1 MKRLYLFFF
10 ALAATSGLGAQISFN
25 NGNYKLA
32 NANRSGVAIAVQD
45 LNNDGL
51 DDIVRLGQGRQ
62 VNIEWQR
69 SDGGVFDHAAIS
81 AGGGQSQ
88 WSICVADVDNNGYGD
103 ILTGGSYDGVKL
115 YRANGDGTQYALS
128 TLPGPGLFVQG
139 TNLADINNDGW
150 LDFFSCHDD
159 AESRIWA
166 NDGQGGFVAADE
178 WIDMA
183 TVPASDN
190 SGNYGSVWTDI
201 DNDGDID
208 LYIAKCRQGVNN
220 PQDPRRINAL
230 FINDGAGNFTEQAE
244 AANLKIG
251 AQSWTAD
258 FGDLDNDGDMDCFI
272 TNHDVPSMVLIN
284 DGQGVFTDITATAG
298 VVVQGLPIQGVMR
311 DFDNDGFLDI
321 LVAGTRQHLFLNNGD
336 LTFTEVTGLFDN
348 NQMESFA
355 LGDLNH
361 DGYVDIY
368 GGYAQVYTTPSA
380 IDDVLW
386 LNDGGANNFLN
397 VRLTG
402 GPSNRSAVGARFGLY
417 GAWGLQIREVRA
429 GESYGITNSLMQNFG
444 LGQATSADSLII
456 RWPSGE
462 VDKYTDLP
470 ANQFIS
476 VIEGACVSPPATLVV
491 EGNTTICEGEAVV
504 LTAPEGYTYLWNNG
518 ETTASIA
525 ATATGVYQVTVS
537 DGSSCSSTSGSVSI
551 TVNPDET
558 PTVAALSDTVFCRG
572 GSVILRSSEADSYQ
586 WSTGA
591 AGAELEVTESGI
603 YTVTIQGQCEA
614 FTSAPISV
622 NVLSSPTP
630 ELIDIAPDV
639 DSVTISVTGDRISW
653 FLTETDVTPFAEGG
667 SIRAPFRDTSFVVYA
682 ESRTLYPGAAYATG
696 QIDHAGTLF
705 SGNQFNGGIIF
716 DAHRPFILE
725 SVKVYTDTEASRII
739 ELTNAAGDVLASME
753 VLIPVGIH
761 TIPLNF
767 AVEPGTDL
775 FLGTNTAHNMAQ
787 LGYNSARLRRSDSG
801 INFPY
806 EVQGVV
812 TLKESNFGAD
822 RYYYFYDWKLKEEDF
837 DCVSDRLAVPVVLV
851 HTNEPAAG
859 ERAVRVYP
867 NPTSGPVQLQVA
879 GAEAQLEVQLFNTA
893 GQLLWQGWLPREA
906 PEMDL
911 SRLPA
916 GVYWLSVNAD
926 GQLSRQR
933 VVKN

>member
-10 ALAATSGLGAQISFN
+10 ALAATYGLGAQVSFS
-25 NGNYKLA
+25 NGNHKLA
-32 NANRSGVAIAVQD
+32 NTNRSGVAIAVQD
-45 LNNDGL
+45 VNNDGL
-51 DDIVRLGQGRQ
+51 DDIVRLAQGRQ

-69 SDGGVFDHAAIS
+69 SDGGVFDNAAIS
-81 AGGGQSQ
+81 SGGGQSQ

-115 YRANGDGTQYALS
+115 YSANNDGAQYALS
-128 TLPGPGLFVQG
+128 LLPGPGLFVQG

-166 NDGQGGFVAADE
+166 NDGQGGFVAADD

-220 PQDPRRINAL
+220 AQDPRRINAL
-230 FINDGAGNFTEQAE
+230 FINDGAGNFTERAAE
-244 AANLKIG
+244 ANLKIG

-298 VVVQGLPIQGVMR
+298 VAVQGLPIQGVMR

-321 LVAGTRQHLFLNNGD
+321 LVAGTRQHLFLNNGN

-368 GGYAQVYTTPSA
+368 AGYAQVYTTPSA

-386 LNDGGANNFLN
+386 LNDGGSNNFLN
-397 VRLTG
+397 IRLTG
-402 GPSNRSAVGARFGLY
+402 VASNRSAVGARLELY

-444 LGQATSADSLII
+444 LGQATSADSLVI

-462 VDKYTDLP
+462 VDMYENLA
-470 ANQFIS
+470 ANQFVSI
-476 VIEGACVSPPATLVV
+476 IEGACVSPPATVTV
-491 EGNTTICEGEAVV
+491 EGNTTICAGEAVV
-504 LTAPEGYTYLWNNG
+504 LTAPEGYSYLWSNG
-518 ETTASIA
+518 ETTASIS

-537 DGSSCSSTSGSVSI
+537 DGSSCSSTSGSIAI

-572 GSVILRSSEADSYQ
+572 GSVILRSSEANGYQ
-586 WSTGA
+586 WSTGDT
-591 AGAELEVTESGI
+591 GAELEVTESGV

-630 ELIDIAPDV
+630 ELIDIAPDT
-639 DSVTISVTGDRISW
+639 DSVTISVTGDRIFW
-653 FLTETDVTPFAEGG
+653 FLNENDVTPFANGG

-705 SGNQFNGGIIF
+705 AGNQFNGGIIF
-716 DAHRPFILE
+716 DAYRPFILE

-739 ELTNAAGDVLASME
+739 ELTNAAGDVLASLE
-753 VLIPVGIH
+753 VVIPVGIH
-761 TIPLNF
+761 VIPLNF

-775 FLGTNTAHNMAQ
+775 FLSTNTAHNVAQ

-806 EVQGVV
+806 DVQGVIS
-812 TLKESNFGAD
+812 LKESNFGAD
-822 RYYYFYDWKLKEEDF
+822 RYYYFYDWKLKEADF

-851 HTNEPAAG
+851 HTDEPSAG
-859 ERAVRVYP
+859 AQAVRVYP
-867 NPTSGPVQLQVA
+867 NPTSGPVQVQA
-879 GAEAQLEVQLFNTA
+879 GGAEAQLEVQLFNAA
-893 GQLLWQGWLPREA
+893 GQRLWQGRLPREA

-916 GVYWLSVNAD
+916 GVYWLTVNAD